1 VATLNGSPT
10 LPANE
15 NKHDCHIS
23 EQWPKNVK
31 RMEMSNNLGAVMD
44 QNRRLLDSLPFLL
57 DDGRTCRS
65 LRLPG
70 TKQDFQQSRNGQF
83 GQFHASNWAIFAR
96 EKNAD
101 RPAAA
106 SLSAALS
113 VIKVSLR
120 FALSADGHSSDAF
133 DAEKAAHRRMGE
145 EEKKNKM
152 SGRRAGNLR
161 DFDTNE
167 AAGKVLR

>member
-1 VATLNGSPT
+1 VATVNGSPT

-96 EKNAD
+96 EKMPTD
-101 RPAAA
+101 RQRPRYQLRFL
-106 SLSAALS
+106 LS
-113 VIKVSLR
+113 KCR
-120 FALSADGHSSDAF
+120 FALLYRLTATRVTLSMPKRQLIGGW
-133 DAEKAAHRRMGE
+133 E
-145 EEKKNKM
+145 KNK
-152 SGRRAGNLR
+152 
-161 DFDTNE
+161 
-167 AAGKVLR
+167 K